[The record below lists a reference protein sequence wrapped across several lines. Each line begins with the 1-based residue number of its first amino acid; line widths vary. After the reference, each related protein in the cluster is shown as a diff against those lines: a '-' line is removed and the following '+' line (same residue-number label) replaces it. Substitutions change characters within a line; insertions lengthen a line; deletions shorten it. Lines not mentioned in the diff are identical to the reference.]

1 MLSRLAIL
9 AARLGHARARS
20 LLLFGGLLIGITFA
34 AAMTWF
40 VVTLRHAEI
49 RDAVREMRNVAL
61 MLSEQDDR
69 LLQSVD
75 LVQLALLEHM
85 RQIGINSPQKFDELM
100 ASEAAHHDLHERIA
114 GLSYIGS
121 LSLHNLRGDLL
132 NFSRTWPVPPIN
144 VAHRDFFRV
153 ISAPDGFLTFIS
165 EPTRSVTT
173 GKWTLYLGRRFEAA
187 DGQPIGI
194 VLSTIEIDYF
204 EHSYAQLPITGGG
217 SYALYRRDG
226 TLLARYPHVDPLI
239 GKTFAATMNFNRVL
253 GVLNGGVSQFTSV
266 LDGKDRL
273 VVPHTFPHFPLLIAV
288 SDTVE
293 TILGPWREEAQMLAA
308 TTALLELVLA
318 GTIWLSVRHLR
329 GYEQLHAAETARE
342 RAEANLALAEE
353 RQGAAQVLHAHEH
366 RFDTA
371 LHNMQQGLLMI
382 GQTGELV
389 VVNRR
394 FHELFAMPDGV
405 LTPGMT
411 YQELTERVVELG
423 NVCAEDMRGVRELRA
438 ELLERDERATV
449 TWELADGRIFN
460 VTHQPMEAG
469 WLATF
474 EDISARCATEARMVH
489 LAHHDALTDL
499 PNRVLFHE
507 KLQEALALVRRGHKL
522 ALLCLDLD
530 QFKTINDTLG
540 HPIGDALLQAVSE
553 RLCRA
558 TRQIDTVARMGAD
571 EYAIIQ
577 TTIAKPT
584 EATGFA
590 TRLLHLLSAPFE
602 VAGHNITIGARIGI
616 AFAPDDGLDADQLLR
631 CADLALS
638 RAKLDGGGVYRL
650 FQAEM
655 DAQMQQ
661 RRLLELDLRQAS
673 ETGQFD
679 VFYQPLVDLRV
690 GAVTGVEALLRWRHP
705 VRGVVSPANFIPLA
719 EEIGLIVPI
728 GEWVLREACRM
739 VASWQG
745 AMRVAVNLSP
755 VQFQSRALVTTVARA
770 LHDAGMPADR
780 LELEITETVMLQDT
794 EATLATLG
802 QLRDLGVR
810 IAMDDFGTG
819 YSSLSYLRRFPFDR
833 IKIDQSFVRD
843 INSKRDCGAIIRA
856 VTGLSRELGIA
867 TTAEGVETQAQL
879 DALVSAG
886 CTEFQGYL
894 FSPPLTSGAVA
905 GVRLSIA
912 EMLRPALTEHPALAE
927 LAA

>member
-1 MLSRLAIL
+1 VLSRFALL

-20 LLLFGGLLIGITFA
+20 LLLFGGLFIGIIFA
-34 AAMTWF
+34 VAMTWF
-40 VVTLRHAEI
+40 IVTLRHTEI
-49 RDAVREMRNVAL
+49 KDAVREMRNVAL

-85 RQIGINSPQKFDELM
+85 RQLGIDSPRKFERMM
-100 ASEAAHHDLHERIA
+100 ATEAAHRDLRDRVA

-132 NFSRTWPVPPIN
+132 NFSRTWPPPPIN
-144 VAHRDFFRV
+144 VADRDFFRV
-153 ISAPDGFLTFIS
+153 MSASDGLLTFIS
-165 EPTRSVTT
+165 EPIRSVTT
-173 GKWTLYLGRRFEAA
+173 GKWTIYLSRRFEAV
-187 DGQPIGI
+187 DGQLIGI

-204 EHSYAQLPITGGG
+204 EQSYAQLPLSGGG
-217 SYALYRRDG
+217 SYTLYRRDG
-226 TLLARYPHVDPLI
+226 MLLARYPHVDPLI
-239 GKTFAATMNFNRVL
+239 GKAFAATMNFNRML
-253 GVLNGGVSQFTSV
+253 GALNGGVSQFKSM
-266 LDGKDRL
+266 LDGQERL
-273 VVPHTFPHFPLLIAV
+273 VVPHTFAHFPLLIVV

-293 TILGPWREEAQMLAA
+293 TILGRWREEAQMLAA
-308 TTALLELVLA
+308 TTALLEFVLA
-318 GTIWLSVRHLR
+318 GTILLSVRHLR

-342 RAEANLALAEE
+342 RAEANLALGEE
-353 RQGAAQVLHAHEH
+353 RQRAAQVLHAHEH

-371 LHNMQQGLLMI
+371 LHNMLQGLLMI
-382 GQTGELV
+382 GQSGELV

-394 FHELFAMPDGV
+394 FNEVFDMPDGV
-405 LTPGMT
+405 LVPGMT
-411 YQELTERVVELG
+411 YQEVTERVVEFG
-423 NVCAEDMRGVRELRA
+423 NVCAEDMREARGRRA
-438 ELLERDERATV
+438 TLLERNERAAV
-449 TWELADGRIFN
+449 TWELADGRTFN

-474 EDISARCATEARMVH
+474 EDISARCAAEARMVH
-489 LAHHDALTDL
+489 LAQHDALTDL
-499 PNRVLFHE
+499 PNRVLFHA
-507 KLQEALALVRRGHKL
+507 KLQEALALARRGHKI
-522 ALLCLDLD
+522 ALLCFDLD
-530 QFKTINDTLG
+530 QFKAVNDTLG
-540 HPIGDALLQAVSE
+540 HPIGDAVLQAVSE
-553 RLCRA
+553 RLCRG
-558 TRQIDTVARMGAD
+558 TRETDTVARLGSD

-577 TTIAKPT
+577 TAIVKPT
-584 EATGFA
+584 ETTDFA
-590 TRLLHLLSAPFE
+590 TRLLHLLSTPFE
-602 VAGHNITIGARIGI
+602 VAGHNITISTSIGI
-616 AFAPDDGLDADQLLR
+616 AFAPEDGLDADQLLR

-638 RAKLDGGGVYRL
+638 RAKLDGRGVYRL

-655 DAQMQQ
+655 DAQMQE
-661 RRLLELDLRQAS
+661 RRLLQLDLRQAL
-673 ETGQFD
+673 EVGQFE

-705 VRGVVSPANFIPLA
+705 VRGLVSPANFIPLA

-728 GEWVLREACRM
+728 GEWVLREACRT

-745 AMRVAVNLSP
+745 GMRVAVNLSP
-755 VQFQSRALVTTVARA
+755 VQFQSRTLVATVARA
-770 LHDAGMPADR
+770 LRDAYMPAGR

-794 EATLATLG
+794 DATLATLA

-894 FSPPLTSGAVA
+894 FSPAVTGGAVA
-905 GVRLSIA
+905 GLRCSIA
-912 EMLRPALTEHPALAE
+912 EMLRPALAE
-927 LAA
+927 LEA

>member
-1 MLSRLAIL
+1 
-9 AARLGHARARS
+9 
-20 LLLFGGLLIGITFA
+20 
-34 AAMTWF
+34 
-40 VVTLRHAEI
+40 
-49 RDAVREMRNVAL
+49 MRNVAL

-85 RQIGINSPQKFDELM
+85 RQLGIDSPRKFERMM
-100 ASEAAHHDLHERIA
+100 ATEAAHRDLRDRVA

-132 NFSRTWPVPPIN
+132 NFSRTWPPPPIN
-144 VAHRDFFRV
+144 VADRDFFRV
-153 ISAPDGFLTFIS
+153 MSASDGLLTFIS
-165 EPTRSVTT
+165 EPIRSVTT
-173 GKWTLYLGRRFEAA
+173 GKWTIYLSRRFEAV
-187 DGQPIGI
+187 DGQLIGI

-204 EHSYAQLPITGGG
+204 EQSYAQLPLSGGG
-217 SYALYRRDG
+217 SYTLYRRDG
-226 TLLARYPHVDPLI
+226 MLLARYPHVDPLI
-239 GKTFAATMNFNRVL
+239 GKAFAATMNFNRML
-253 GVLNGGVSQFTSV
+253 GALNGGVSQFKSM
-266 LDGKDRL
+266 LDGQERL
-273 VVPHTFPHFPLLIAV
+273 VVPHTFAHFPLLIVV

-293 TILGPWREEAQMLAA
+293 TILGRWREEAQMLAA
-308 TTALLELVLA
+308 TTALLEFVLA
-318 GTIWLSVRHLR
+318 GTILLSVRHLR

-342 RAEANLALAEE
+342 RAEANLALGEE
-353 RQGAAQVLHAHEH
+353 RQRAAQVLHAHEH

-371 LHNMQQGLLMI
+371 LHNMLQGLLMI
-382 GQTGELV
+382 GQSGELV

-394 FHELFAMPDGV
+394 FNEVFDMPDGV
-405 LTPGMT
+405 LVPGMT
-411 YQELTERVVELG
+411 YQEVTERVVEFG
-423 NVCAEDMRGVRELRA
+423 NVCAEDMREARGRRA
-438 ELLERDERATV
+438 TLLERNERAAV
-449 TWELADGRIFN
+449 TWELADGRTFN

-474 EDISARCATEARMVH
+474 EDISARCAAEARMVH
-489 LAHHDALTDL
+489 LAQHDALTDL
-499 PNRVLFHE
+499 PNRVLFHA
-507 KLQEALALVRRGHKL
+507 KLQEALALARRGHKI
-522 ALLCLDLD
+522 ALLCFDLD
-530 QFKTINDTLG
+530 QFKAVNDTLG
-540 HPIGDALLQAVSE
+540 HPIGDAVLQAVSE
-553 RLCRA
+553 RLCRG
-558 TRQIDTVARMGAD
+558 TRETDTVARLGSD

-577 TTIAKPT
+577 TAIVKPT
-584 EATGFA
+584 ETTDFA
-590 TRLLHLLSAPFE
+590 TRLLHLLSTPFE
-602 VAGHNITIGARIGI
+602 VAGHNITISTSIGI
-616 AFAPDDGLDADQLLR
+616 AFAPEDGLDADQLLR

-638 RAKLDGGGVYRL
+638 RAKLDGRGVYRL

-655 DAQMQQ
+655 DAQMQE
-661 RRLLELDLRQAS
+661 RRLLELDLRQAL
-673 ETGQFD
+673 EVGQFE

-705 VRGVVSPANFIPLA
+705 VRGLVSPANFIPLA

-728 GEWVLREACRM
+728 GEWVLREACRT

-745 AMRVAVNLSP
+745 GMRVAVNLSP
-755 VQFQSRALVTTVARA
+755 VQFQSRTLVATVARA
-770 LHDAGMPADR
+770 LRDAYMPAGR

-794 EATLATLG
+794 DATLATLA

-894 FSPPLTSGAVA
+894 FSPAVTGGAVA
-905 GVRLSIA
+905 GLRCSIA
-912 EMLRPALTEHPALAE
+912 EMLRPALAE
-927 LAA
+927 LEA

>member
-1 MLSRLAIL
+1 VLSRFALL

-20 LLLFGGLLIGITFA
+20 LLLFGGLFIGIIFA
-34 AAMTWF
+34 VAMTWF
-40 VVTLRHAEI
+40 IVTLRQTEI
-49 RDAVREMRNVAL
+49 KDAVREMRNVAL

-85 RQIGINSPQKFDELM
+85 RQLGIDSPRKFERMM
-100 ASEAAHHDLHERIA
+100 ATEAAHRDLRDRVA

-132 NFSRTWPVPPIN
+132 NFSRTWPPPPIN
-144 VAHRDFFRV
+144 VADRDFFRV
-153 ISAPDGFLTFIS
+153 MSASDGLLTFIS
-165 EPTRSVTT
+165 EPIRSVTT
-173 GKWTLYLGRRFEAA
+173 GKWTIYLSRRFEAV
-187 DGQPIGI
+187 DGQLIGI

-204 EHSYAQLPITGGG
+204 EQSYAQLPLSGGG
-217 SYALYRRDG
+217 SYTLYRRDG
-226 TLLARYPHVDPLI
+226 MLLARYPHVDPLI
-239 GKTFAATMNFNRVL
+239 GKAFAATMNFNRML
-253 GVLNGGVSQFTSV
+253 GALNGGVSQFKSM
-266 LDGKDRL
+266 LDGQERL
-273 VVPHTFPHFPLLIAV
+273 VVPHTFAHFPLLIVV

-293 TILGPWREEAQMLAA
+293 TILGRWREEAQMLAA
-308 TTALLELVLA
+308 TTALLEFVLA
-318 GTIWLSVRHLR
+318 GTILLSVRHLR

-342 RAEANLALAEE
+342 RAEANLALGEE
-353 RQGAAQVLHAHEH
+353 RQRAAQVLHAHEH

-371 LHNMQQGLLMI
+371 LHNMLQGLLMI
-382 GQTGELV
+382 GQSGELV

-394 FHELFAMPDGV
+394 FNEVFDMPDGV
-405 LTPGMT
+405 LVPGMT
-411 YQELTERVVELG
+411 YQEVTERVVEFG
-423 NVCAEDMRGVRELRA
+423 NVCAEDMREARGRRA
-438 ELLERDERATV
+438 TLLERNERAAV
-449 TWELADGRIFN
+449 TWELADGRTFN

-474 EDISARCATEARMVH
+474 EDISARCAAEARMVH
-489 LAHHDALTDL
+489 LAQHDALTDL
-499 PNRVLFHE
+499 PNRVLFHA
-507 KLQEALALVRRGHKL
+507 KLREALALARRGHKI
-522 ALLCLDLD
+522 ALLCFDLD
-530 QFKTINDTLG
+530 QFKAVNDTLG
-540 HPIGDALLQAVSE
+540 HPIGDAVLQAVSE
-553 RLCRA
+553 RLCRG
-558 TRQIDTVARMGAD
+558 TRETDTVARLGSD

-577 TTIAKPT
+577 TAIVKPT
-584 EATGFA
+584 ETTDFA
-590 TRLLHLLSAPFE
+590 TRLLHLLSTPFE
-602 VAGHNITIGARIGI
+602 VAGHNITIGTSIGI
-616 AFAPDDGLDADQLLR
+616 AFAPEDGLDADQLLR

-638 RAKLDGGGVYRL
+638 RAKLDGRGVYRL

-655 DAQMQQ
+655 DAQMQE
-661 RRLLELDLRQAS
+661 RRLLELDLRQAL
-673 ETGQFD
+673 EVGQFE

-705 VRGVVSPANFIPLA
+705 VRGLVSPANFIPLA

-728 GEWVLREACRM
+728 GEWVLREACRT

-745 AMRVAVNLSP
+745 GMRVAVNLSP
-755 VQFQSRALVTTVARA
+755 VQFQSRTLVATVARA
-770 LHDAGMPADR
+770 LRDAYMPAGR

-794 EATLATLG
+794 DATLATLA

-894 FSPPLTSGAVA
+894 FSPAVTGGAVA
-905 GVRLSIA
+905 GLRCSIA
-912 EMLRPALTEHPALAE
+912 EMLRPALAE
-927 LAA
+927 LEA

>member
-1 MLSRLAIL
+1 VLSRFALL

-20 LLLFGGLLIGITFA
+20 LLLFGGLFIGIIFA
-34 AAMTWF
+34 VAMTWF
-40 VVTLRHAEI
+40 IVTLRHTEI
-49 RDAVREMRNVAL
+49 KDAVREMRNVAL

-85 RQIGINSPQKFDELM
+85 RQLGIDSPRKFERMM
-100 ASEAAHHDLHERIA
+100 ATEAAHRDLRDRVA

-132 NFSRTWPVPPIN
+132 NFSRTWPPPPIN
-144 VAHRDFFRV
+144 VADRDFFRV
-153 ISAPDGFLTFIS
+153 MSASDGLLTFIS
-165 EPTRSVTT
+165 EPIRSVTT
-173 GKWTLYLGRRFEAA
+173 GKWTIYLSRRFEAV
-187 DGQPIGI
+187 DGQLIGI

-204 EHSYAQLPITGGG
+204 EQSYAQLPLSGGG
-217 SYALYRRDG
+217 SYTLYRRDG
-226 TLLARYPHVDPLI
+226 MLLARYPHVDPLI
-239 GKTFAATMNFNRVL
+239 GKAFAATMNFNRML
-253 GVLNGGVSQFTSV
+253 GALNGGVSQFKSM
-266 LDGKDRL
+266 LDGQERL
-273 VVPHTFPHFPLLIAV
+273 VVPHTFAHFPLLIVV

-293 TILGPWREEAQMLAA
+293 TILGRWREEAQMLAA
-308 TTALLELVLA
+308 TTALLEFVLA
-318 GTIWLSVRHLR
+318 GTILLSVRHLR

-342 RAEANLALAEE
+342 RAEANLALGEE
-353 RQGAAQVLHAHEH
+353 RQRAAQVLHAHEH

-371 LHNMQQGLLMI
+371 LHNMLQGLLMI
-382 GQTGELV
+382 GQSGELV

-394 FHELFAMPDGV
+394 FNEVFDMPDGV
-405 LTPGMT
+405 LVPGMT
-411 YQELTERVVELG
+411 YQEVTERVVEFG
-423 NVCAEDMRGVRELRA
+423 NVCAEDMREARGRRA
-438 ELLERDERATV
+438 TLLERNERATV
-449 TWELADGRIFN
+449 TWELADGRTFN

-474 EDISARCATEARMVH
+474 EDISARCAAEARMVH
-489 LAHHDALTDL
+489 LAQHDALTDL
-499 PNRVLFHE
+499 PNRVLFHA
-507 KLQEALALVRRGHKL
+507 KLQEALALARRGHKI
-522 ALLCLDLD
+522 ALLCFDLD
-530 QFKTINDTLG
+530 QFKAVNDTLG
-540 HPIGDALLQAVSE
+540 HPIGDAVLQAVSE
-553 RLCRA
+553 RLCRG
-558 TRQIDTVARMGAD
+558 TRETDTVARLGSD

-577 TTIAKPT
+577 TAIVKPT
-584 EATGFA
+584 ETTDFA
-590 TRLLHLLSAPFE
+590 TRLLHLLSTPFE
-602 VAGHNITIGARIGI
+602 VAGHNITIGTSIGI
-616 AFAPDDGLDADQLLR
+616 AFAPEDGLDADQLLR

-638 RAKLDGGGVYRL
+638 RAKLDGRGVYRL

-655 DAQMQQ
+655 DAQMQE
-661 RRLLELDLRQAS
+661 RRLLELDLRQAL
-673 ETGQFD
+673 EVGQFE

-705 VRGVVSPANFIPLA
+705 VRGLVSPANFIPLA

-728 GEWVLREACRM
+728 GEWVLREACRT

-745 AMRVAVNLSP
+745 GMRVAVNLSP
-755 VQFQSRALVTTVARA
+755 VQFQSRTLVATVARA
-770 LHDAGMPADR
+770 LRDAYMPAGR

-794 EATLATLG
+794 DATLATLA

-894 FSPPLTSGAVA
+894 FSPAVTGGAVA
-905 GVRLSIA
+905 GLRCSIA
-912 EMLRPALTEHPALAE
+912 EMLRPALAE
-927 LAA
+927 LEA